1 MMTDAILQAAGER
14 PVLRFERHL
23 ARPVADVWR
32 AVTDPEAM
40 CSWFPTRI
48 VIDEWRVGATMSH
61 QFENPNFPTLSGVV
75 LEWEPQ
81 HRVVFTWG
89 TDTITFELRADGDG
103 TNFVLTEE
111 LGANIAARNAAGW
124 EICLQRLETGAASHD
139 WKPRYDHY
147 VSVFQPV
154 LGPQDGPPDG
164 YDDSIA

>member
-1 MMTDAILQAAGER
+1 MTEAILQATGER

-23 ARPVADVWR
+23 RRPVDDVWH
-32 AVTDPEAM
+32 AFTDPEAM
-40 CSWFPTRI
+40 RSWFPTRI

-61 QFENPNFPTLSGVV
+61 VFEDHDIDPLPGIV

-81 HRVVFTWG
+81 HRVAFTWG
-89 TDTITFELRADGDG
+89 TDTITFKLRADGDG

-111 LGANIAARNAAGW
+111 LGANHAARNAAGW
-124 EICLQRLETGAASHD
+124 EVCLERLETGTSAGAWQS
-139 WKPRYDHY
+139 RFDHY

-164 YDDSIA
+164 YRDSNA